1 MYAVVSFLGKQI
13 KIEEGENIKIPFHN
27 KKIGSKVKLD
37 NVLFFADG
45 KKEKIGNPFIK
56 ALSIDAKIISHE
68 FEDKIVVYKKK
79 RRKGYEK
86 KSGHKQKYTMIKVGK
101 LSASNKTTKKTS
113 AKKSSIKS
121 KAK

>member
-13 KIEEGENIKIPFHN
+13 KIEEGKNIKIPFHN